1 MANINL
7 MFHDVFELSSTESGF
22 QGVGPDLYKINKE
35 TFEEFVISTLRKKH
49 DFVFTFDD
57 GGSSFYNVIAPI
69 LEKYKIK
76 GVFFIATSYIGKAG
90 FLSAEQIIDLFK
102 RGHTIGS
109 HSHSHKRLSELSDAE
124 IYSEWK
130 KSKDILSAL
139 LKCPVNTASIPNGY
153 QSDSVLKM
161 ADKAGYKYLYTSIP
175 TVKEVHKCG
184 ITIIGR
190 FVVTRHTKPKFVNKL
205 QFPCFRICL
214 RFRSSLLMNL
224 QYIMGSYYKKI
235 RNLIFK

>member
-1 MANINL
+1 MASINL
-7 MFHDVFELSSTESGF
+7 MFHDVFEMSSTESGF
-22 QGVGPDLYKINKE
+22 QGVGPDLYKISKE
-35 TFEEFVISTLRKKH
+35 TFEEFVTSTLGEKH
-49 DFVFTFDD
+49 NLVFTFDD
-57 GGSSFYNVIAPI
+57 GGSSFYNVIAPV

-76 GVFFIATSYIGKAG
+76 GVFFIATSCIGKPG
-90 FLSAEQIIDLFK
+90 FLTAEQIIDLFK

-109 HSHSHKRLSELSDAE
+109 HSHSHKRLSELSDTE
-124 IYSEWK
+124 IYNEWK

-161 ADKAGYKYLYTSIP
+161 AEKAGYKYLYTSIP
-175 TVKEVHKCG
+175 TVTETHKYG

-190 FVVTRHTKPKFVNKL
+190 FVVTKHTKPKFVNNL
-205 QFPCFRICL
+205 LSPCFRMYL
-214 RFRSSLLMNL
+214 RLRSSLLMNL
-224 QYIMGSYYKKI
+224 QHIMGPYYKKI

>member
-1 MANINL
+1 MADINL
-7 MFHDVFELSSTESGF
+7 MFHDVFEMSSTESGF
-22 QGVGPDLYKINKE
+22 QGVGPDLYKIDKE
-35 TFEEFVISTLRKKH
+35 TFEEFVISTQRKIH
-49 DFVFTFDD
+49 NFVFTFDD

-76 GVFFIATSYIGKAG
+76 GVFFIATSCIGKAG
-90 FLSAEQIIDLFK
+90 FLSAEQIIDLFN

-109 HSHSHKRLSELSDAE
+109 HSHSHKRLSELSDTE

-139 LKCPVNTASIPNGY
+139 LKSPVNTASIPNGY

-161 ADKAGYKYLYTSIP
+161 AKKAGYKYLYTSIP
-175 TVKEVHKCG
+175 TVKEIHKYG

-190 FVVTRHTKPKFVNKL
+190 FVVTKHTKPKFVNKL
-205 QFPCFRICL
+205 QSSCFRIYL
-214 RFRSSLLMNL
+214 RLRSSLLMNL
-224 QYIMGSYYKKI
+224 QHIMGPYYKKI